1 MTAPGPQ
8 GAALPGA
15 PLQGAAVLALH
26 WQVNVIKPEGFFG
39 GMLAEPV
46 ARSGVIDRA
55 AEFHAAA
62 REAGAHLVFTRF
74 TVPEKGSSLVRNT
87 AFMRS
92 VGDAQESFRPDAPGA
107 EIIPEMIGLTQ
118 DAHVADN
125 QKLSGLAG
133 NDVVRW
139 LLDRSLSTVFIT
151 GVATNLTVEQ
161 TARHG
166 TDLGLTVY
174 VVSDCVTAAD
184 QTTHE
189 ASLANLEL
197 TTAGCVT
204 ADQAL
209 VKIKS

>member
-1 MTAPGPQ
+1 MTAPG
-8 GAALPGA
+8 LS
-15 PLQGAAVLALH
+15 GAAVLALH

-46 ARSGVIDRA
+46 ARSGVVNRA

-62 REAGAHLVFTRF
+62 RGAGAELVFTRF
-74 TVPEKGSSLVRNT
+74 TVPVKGSSLIGNT
-87 AFMRS
+87 AFMRA
-92 VGDAQESFRPDAPGA
+92 VGEAQESFRPDAPGA
-107 EIIPEMIGLTQ
+107 QLIPEMAEVAQG
-118 DAHVADN
+118 AHVADN

-139 LLDRSLSTVFIT
+139 LLDRSISTLFVT

-184 QTTHE
+184 EATHQ
-189 ASLANLEL
+189 ASLANLQL
-197 TTAGCVT
+197 TTAGCLST
-204 ADQAL
+204 EEAL
-209 VKIKS
+209 HQIKG

>member
-1 MTAPGPQ
+1 MTAPGLQ
-8 GAALPGA
+8 GAALPSA
-15 PLQGAAVLALH
+15 ALQGAAVLALH
-26 WQVNVIKPEGFFG
+26 WQVNVIKPDGFFG

-55 AEFHAAA
+55 VEFHDAA
-62 REAGAHLVFTRF
+62 RNAGAQLVFTRF

-92 VGDAQESFRPDAPGA
+92 VGDAQESFRPDAPGTQ
-107 EIIPEMIGLTQ
+107 IIPEMVGLTQ
-118 DAHVADN
+118 DAHVSDN

-184 QTTHE
+184 ETIHA

-204 ADQAL
+204 AGQAL
-209 VKIKS
+209 TKLKG

>member
-1 MTAPGPQ
+1 MTGPRS
-8 GAALPGA
+8 
-15 PLQGAAVLALH
+15 AAVLALH

-46 ARSGVIDRA
+46 ARSGVVDRA
-55 AEFHAAA
+55 AGFYAAA
-62 REAGAHLVFTRF
+62 RSVGAQLVFTRF

-87 AFMRS
+87 GFMRA
-92 VGDAQESFRPDAPGA
+92 VGDAQEAFRPNAPGA
-107 EIIPEMIGLTQ
+107 QLIPEMSGLATG
-118 DAHVADN
+118 AHVADN

-139 LLDRSLSTVFIT
+139 LLDRSISTVYVT

-166 TDLGLTVY
+166 TDLGFTVY

-184 QTTHE
+184 DRTQE

-197 TTAGCVT
+197 TTAGCLS
-204 ADQAL
+204 AEKAL
-209 VKIKS
+209 AQIQG